1 MVNMLDRNNLQDEFD
16 MKPLEDE
23 VKDISTRLAD
33 DPIDALKDNI
43 DRANDILDILEREM
57 RQGNLSARMAEVS
70 GQLINS
76 VTNASKEIMSGINY
90 SKYLKIREKM
100 VKLKEMEIQIKERQL
115 KKPSSQNIIVTDRE
129 SVLRLLEDRRD
140 EEK

>member
-16 MKPLEDE
+16 MEPLENE
-23 VKDISTRLAD
+23 VRDISTKLAD
-33 DPIDALKDNI
+33 DPIEALKDNI

-57 RQGNLSARMAEVS
+57 RSGNLSARMAEVS

-90 SKYLKIREKM
+90 SKYLEIREKM
-100 VKLKEMEIQIKERQL
+100 VTLKEKEIKIKERQL
-115 KKPSSQNIIVTDRE
+115 KKPSNQNIIVTDRE
-129 SVLRLLEDRRD
+129 SILRLLEDKGN

>member
-1 MVNMLDRNNLQDEFD
+1 MNNMLDRNNLQDEFD

-23 VKDISTRLAD
+23 VKDISTKLAD

-57 RQGNLSARMAEVS
+57 RSGNLSARMAEVS

-100 VKLKEMEIQIKERQL
+100 VTLKEMEIQIKERQL

-129 SVLRLLEDRRD
+129 SVLRLLEDRSN

>member
-1 MVNMLDRNNLQDEFD
+1 MVDLLDRSNLQEEFD
-16 MKPLEDE
+16 MEPLEDE
-23 VKDISTRLAD
+23 VKDITSRLSE
-33 DPIDALKDNI
+33 DPMEALKDNI

-57 RQGNLSARMAEVS
+57 RSGNLSARMAEVS

-76 VTNASKEIMSGINY
+76 VTNASKEIISGINY
-90 SKYLKIREKM
+90 SKYLQIRSKM
-100 VKLKEMEIQIKERQL
+100 VQLKELEIQLKERQL

-129 SVLRLLEDRRD
+129 SVLRLLEDRKE

>member
-1 MVNMLDRNNLQDEFD
+1 MNNMLDRNNLQDEFD

-23 VKDISTRLAD
+23 VKDISTKLAD

-57 RQGNLSARMAEVS
+57 RNGNLSARMAEVS

-100 VKLKEMEIQIKERQL
+100 VTLKEMEIKIKERQL

-129 SVLRLLEDRRD
+129 SVLRLLEDRSN

>member
-1 MVNMLDRNNLQDEFD
+1 MNNMLDRNNLQDEFD

-23 VKDISTRLAD
+23 VKDISTKLAD

-57 RQGNLSARMAEVS
+57 RNGNLSARMAEVS

-100 VKLKEMEIQIKERQL
+100 VTLKEMEIQIKERQL

-129 SVLRLLEDRRD
+129 SVLRLLEDRSN